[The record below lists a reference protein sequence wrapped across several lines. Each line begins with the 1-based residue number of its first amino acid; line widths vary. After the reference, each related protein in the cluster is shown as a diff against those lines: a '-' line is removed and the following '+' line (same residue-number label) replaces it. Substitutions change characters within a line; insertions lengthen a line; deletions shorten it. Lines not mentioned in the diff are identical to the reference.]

1 MKIRCELTFNGE
13 TRKPY
18 LVSGP
23 SEPDDHL
30 AHRIAAFILFWNDQA
45 MVDATTKTPA
55 LANFEFLPD
64 LLAVDDEGSAKLW
77 IECGTVTMNKLT
89 KVTRRMPRARIVIM
103 KENERAAAGLRQDL
117 LDQFDRPER
126 IEILAWPGNSYKEW
140 AKTVGDSIEAF
151 GEADGRSINGVVN
164 EQMVVV
170 EFKSY

>member
-1 MKIRCELTFNGE
+1 MKIRCELTFNEE

-30 AHRIAAFILFWNDQA
+30 AHRIAAFILFWKENA
-45 MVDATTKTPA
+45 MVDATTNTPA

-64 LLAVDDEGSAKLW
+64 LLAVDDAGEATLW

-103 KENERAAAGLRQDL
+103 KENERAAADLRRE
-117 LDQFDRPER
+117 LDDSFDRPER
-126 IEILAWPGNSYKEW
+126 VEILAWPGNSYKEW

-151 GEADGRSINGVVN
+151 GEADGRTINAVVN
-164 EQMVVV
+164 EQLVVV
-170 EFKSY
+170 EFKLY

>member
-1 MKIRCELTFNGE
+1 MKIRCDLTFNGE

-30 AHRIAAFILFWNDQA
+30 AHRIAAFILFWKDNA
-45 MVDATTKTPA
+45 MVDATTNTPA

-64 LLAVDDEGSAKLW
+64 LLAVNDAGEATVW

-103 KENERAAAGLRQDL
+103 KENERAAQDL
-117 LDQFDRPER
+117 RRDLDAQFDRPER
-126 IEILAWPGNSYKEW
+126 VEILAWPGNTYKEW
-140 AKTVGDSIEAF
+140 AQAVGDSIEAF
-151 GEADGRSINGVVN
+151 GDADGRSINAVVN
-164 EQMVVV
+164 EKIMVI
-170 EFKSY
+170 EFKLY

>member
-1 MKIRCELTFNGE
+1 MKIRCDLTFNGE

-30 AHRIAAFILFWNDQA
+30 AHRIAAYILFWNDQA
-45 MVDATTKTPA
+45 TTDATTSTPA

-64 LLAVDDEGSAKLW
+64 LLAVDDSGAATVW

-103 KENERAAAGLRQDL
+103 KETERSAAELRKQLQDS
-117 LDQFDRPER
+117 FDRPER
-126 IEILAWPGNSYKEW
+126 VEILAWPGTSYKEW
-140 AKTVGDSIEAF
+140 AAVVGDSIEAF
-151 GEADGRSINGVVN
+151 GESDGRSINAVVN
-164 EQMVVV
+164 EKMVVV
-170 EFKSY
+170 DFKPF

>member
-1 MKIRCELTFNGE
+1 MKIRCDLTFNSE

-30 AHRIAAFILFWNDQA
+30 AHRIAAFILFWNDNA

-55 LANFEFLPD
+55 LDNFEFLPD
-64 LLAVDDEGSAKLW
+64 LLAVNDAGEATVW

-103 KENERAAAGLRQDL
+103 KETERSAADLRRDL

-126 IEILAWPGNSYKEW
+126 VEILAWPGNSYKEW
-140 AKTVGDSIEAF
+140 AKTVGDSIEAY

-164 EQMVVV
+164 GEMVVV
-170 EFKSY
+170 EFKAF

>member
-1 MKIRCELTFNGE
+1 VKIRCDLTFNGE

-30 AHRIAAFILFWNDQA
+30 AHRIAAFILFWNENA
-45 MVDATTKTPA
+45 MVDATTNTPA

-64 LLAVDDEGSAKLW
+64 LLAVNDAGEATLW

-103 KENERAAAGLRQDL
+103 KENERSAQDL
-117 LDQFDRPER
+117 RRDLDGQFDRPER
-126 IEILAWPGNSYKEW
+126 VEILAWPGNSYKEW
-140 AKTVGDSIEAF
+140 AKTVGDSIEAY
-151 GEADGRSINGVVN
+151 GEADGRTINAVVN
-164 EQMVVV
+164 EQLVVV
-170 EFKSY
+170 EFKVY

>member
-30 AHRIAAFILFWNDQA
+30 AHRIAAYILFWNDA
-45 MVDATTKTPA
+45 PMVDATTRTPA

-64 LLAVDDEGSAKLW
+64 LLAVDSAGEAKLW
-77 IECGTVTMNKLT
+77 IECGTVTMHKLT
-89 KVTRRMPRARIVIM
+89 KVTRRMPKCRIVII
-103 KENERAAAGLRQDL
+103 KETERAAADLRRDL

-126 IEILAWPGNSYKEW
+126 VEILAWPGNSYKEW
-140 AKTVGDSIEAF
+140 ARTVGDSMEAF
-151 GEADGRSINGVVN
+151 GESDGRSINGVVN
-164 EQMVVV
+164 EQMVVT
-170 EFKSY
+170 EFKTY

>member
-1 MKIRCELTFNGE
+1 MKIRAELTFNGE

-30 AHRIAAFILFWNDQA
+30 AHRIAAYILFWKDNPTL
-45 MVDATTKTPA
+45 DATVKTPA

-64 LLAVDDEGSAKLW
+64 LLAVDDAGEATVW

-103 KENERAAAGLRQDL
+103 KENERSAQQLREDL
-117 LDQFDRPER
+117 DHQFDRPER
-126 IEILAWPGNSYKEW
+126 IEILAWPGDSYKQW
-140 AKTVGDSIEAF
+140 AKTVGDTLEAF
-151 GEADGRSINGVVN
+151 GEADGHSINGVVN
-164 EQMVVV
+164 GEMVVV
-170 EFKSY
+170 EFKKF

>member
-1 MKIRCELTFNGE
+1 MKIRCDLTFNGE

-30 AHRIAAFILFWNDQA
+30 AHRIAAFILFWNDNA
-45 MVDATTKTPA
+45 MVDASTKTPA

-64 LLAVDDEGSAKLW
+64 LLATNDAGEATVW

-103 KENERAAAGLRQDL
+103 KETERAAKDLRRDL
-117 LDQFDRPER
+117 EDQFDRPKR
-126 IEILAWPGNSYKEW
+126 IEILAWPGDSYKQW
-140 AKTVGDSIEAF
+140 AKTVGDAIEAC
-151 GEADGRSINGVVN
+151 GDADGRSINGVVN
-164 EQMVVV
+164 EQIIVV
-170 EFKSY
+170 EFVPF